1 MNKLEFKAT
10 EPFELLEMNTQHK
23 TAVIA
28 HCAYDNIDKAK
39 DISRRGMFNKSWK
52 ENKAID
58 FLIDHDKGQ
67 KPGLVTKTY
76 EDEKKAYTGV
86 KFGSHTLGNDT
97 MLMMDEGIITGASF
111 GFYTVKANKIEVKGQ
126 KVRELKEVIHA
137 ETTVAYKLAPVN
149 DMAGVVMVTKAGE
162 MTYDL
167 SALEFKTLSPAEFD
181 ILKQL
186 ASNDQAQLESL
197 VRLSGSLDK
206 TSDLYNWVLYQISR
220 RADFSDGIRSQI
232 KYNSGEMK
240 AVADHLQ
247 KMETFCR
254 NTTASDDCIASVT
267 RRIDETK
274 AILSQYDTAY
284 TGLISQPDAS
294 RNDNDNFRKQLLLI
308 TSNLKHGTRN

>member
-1 MNKLEFKAT
+1 MSRIEFKAT
-10 EPFELLEMNTQHK
+10 EPFELLEMNTERK

-28 HCAYDNIDKAK
+28 HCAYDNIDKAG
-39 DISRRGMFNKSWK
+39 DISRKGMFNKSWK

-58 FLIDHDKGQ
+58 FLIDHDPGQ

-111 GFYTVKANKIEVKGQ
+111 GFYTIKANKIEVKAR
-126 KVRELKEVIHA
+126 KVRELKEVLHK
-137 ETTVAYKLAPVN
+137 ETTVAYKLSPVN
-149 DMAGVVMVTKAGE
+149 DAAGVVMVTKAGDIA
-162 MTYDL
+162 YDL
-167 SALEFKTLSPAEFD
+167 SALEFKSLSATEFD

-186 ASNDQAQLESL
+186 AASDQQALEL
-197 VRLSGSLDK
+197 MVRLSGSVGK
-206 TSDLYNWVLYQISR
+206 ESDLYNWILYQISR
-220 RADFSDGIRSQI
+220 RADFADSIRSQI

-240 AVADHLQ
+240 AMAEHLQ
-247 KMETFCR
+247 KMESFCR
-254 NTTASDDCIASVT
+254 TTTASDDCIASVA

-284 TGLISQPDAS
+284 TGLINQPDAS
-294 RNDNDNFRKQLLLI
+294 RTDNDTFIKKLLL
-308 TSNLKHGTRN
+308 TYSNF